1 VNLAIA
7 SKAGRDTDIVL
18 KINFNN
24 IETVIVQRTFRKRI
38 FINFF
43 VVFSIFTLAV
53 LVFQYDRER
62 NYRIDQLEN
71 TLDNISEVTHR
82 YIEHKKIFESGDFKS
97 LDTLKILLPIENT
110 RLTIVDITGKVLY
123 DSYVADVSHLEN
135 HLNRPE
141 VKKALNSGKG
151 SSIRVSA
158 TTNQKFYY
166 YAKNCKTYFVR
177 TAAVYNVDI
186 IKFLKTSHIFF
197 IFIFFLF
204 GLMWILLHYTTRRL
218 SEFIVKLK
226 DFALKAGKNED
237 ISKMDVNFQ
246 DDELGVIRKQI
257 IQIYDNLKT
266 TKDELTGEREKLYG
280 HLHVLKEGISIFTP
294 EKHKILANSHFIQ
307 FINMISDKSTISA
320 EHIFLIPEFSK
331 VVEFVDQ
338 YKEND
343 LPSPNKE
350 LPHIEFTIEK
360 SEKFFQVRCIIFVDK
375 SFEVLI
381 SDVTRPEKQRLL
393 KQQLT
398 SNIAHELKTPLSSIK
413 GYLETILNN
422 PNIPVEKQTYFLEKA
437 FAQSQRLTDLLN
449 DISLLNNI
457 EDAGGLF
464 EFKQLMLK
472 PVISDAIENLKIR
485 LTERNMDCTVEVD
498 KEVVVNGNESLL
510 FSVFQ
515 NLVENSINYAGND
528 TTISIRKYLED
539 DKFYYFQYT
548 DSGAGISEEHLPR
561 IFERFYRVDYGRSR
575 ETGGTGLG
583 LSIVKNAIL
592 LHKGEISVKNRPE
605 GGLEFLFSL
614 AKK

>member
-1 VNLAIA
+1 M
-7 SKAGRDTDIVL
+7 
-18 KINFNN
+18 
-24 IETVIVQRTFRKRI
+24 IVQRTFRRRI

-53 LVFQYDRER
+53 LGYQYDREKS
-62 NYRIDQLEN
+62 YRTGQLEN
-71 TLDNISEVTHR
+71 SLDNISEVAHR
-82 YIEHKKIFESGDFKS
+82 YIEHKQIFESGDFKS
-97 LDTLKILLPIENT
+97 LDTLKSLLPIENT
-110 RLTIVDITGKVLY
+110 RLTVMDMSGKVVY
-123 DSYVADVSHLEN
+123 DSFVNDVQAVEN
-135 HLNRPE
+135 HLKRPE
-141 VKKALNSGKG
+141 VQKALYSGHG
-151 SSIRVSA
+151 SAIRLSA

-166 YAKNCKTYFVR
+166 YAKNCKKYFVR

-186 IKFLKTSHIFF
+186 VKFLKTERIFLVF
-197 IFIFFLF
+197 VFFLF
-204 GLMWILLHYTTRRL
+204 ALMWLLLHFTTRRL

-226 DFALKAGKNED
+226 DFALKAGQNED
-237 ISKMDVNFQ
+237 ISKMDSNFQ
-246 DDELGVIRKQI
+246 DNELGVIRKQI
-257 IQIYDNLKT
+257 VQIYDNLKT
-266 TKDELTGEREKLYG
+266 TKDQLTSEKEKLYG
-280 HLHVLKEGISIFTP
+280 HLQVLREGISIFSP

-320 EHIFLIPEFSK
+320 EHLFSIPEFSK

-338 YKEND
+338 YRERD
-343 LPSPNKE
+343 IQSQNKE
-350 LPHIEFTIEK
+350 LPQIEYTIEK
-360 SEKFFQVRCIIFVDK
+360 SEKFFQIRCIIFVDK

-422 PNIPVEKQTYFLEKA
+422 PTIPADKQTYFLEKA
-437 FAQSQRLTDLLN
+437 FAQSERLTDLLN

-464 EFKQLMLK
+464 EFKSLMLK
-472 PVISDAIENLKIR
+472 PVIRDVIENLKSR
-485 LTERNMDCTVEVD
+485 LIEKDMAYEVD
-498 KEVVVNGNESLL
+498 IDSEVVVNGNESLL

-515 NLVENSINYAGND
+515 NLIENSINYAGKGSR
-528 TTISIRKYLED
+528 IVIRKYLED
-539 DKFYYFQYT
+539 DKFYYFQFT
-548 DSGAGISEEHLPR
+548 DSGSGISEEHLPR

-575 ETGGTGLG
+575 ENGGTGLG
-583 LSIVKNAIL
+583 LSIVKNAVL